1 MLTSYML
8 LPPLTFDVDMYDRPC
23 MVDDSKNSR
32 RISMSKKIRQT
43 TDKKWLQELNLI
55 WEFFDQY
62 YDEYLLYQKS
72 NVYLIRGV
80 SASRPN
86 SRVCHECMSEA
97 MCWLHHKRLIE
108 HLRTGT
114 RWKGTR

>member
-1 MLTSYML
+1 ML

-55 WEFFDQY
+55 WEFFFI
-62 YDEYLLYQKS
+62 
-72 NVYLIRGV
+72 NIMINTFFIRNLMFTWFEV
-80 SASRPN
+80 
-86 SRVCHECMSEA
+86 
-97 MCWLHHKRLIE
+97 
-108 HLRTGT
+108 
-114 RWKGTR
+114 